1 MIRSTA
7 LVLVTL
13 AAFGCSSSGR
23 IHTNYAYN
31 SDADPVTNRPVHIT
45 QGPMPDG
52 ESFTGSYHSQQIG
65 DLYLEQM
72 GDIVTGQYEY
82 DRAACHATGRVEG
95 RVTGNLMRFT
105 WTESQAACGRLQPLT
120 GHGYFLFWKETT
132 DDGAVN
138 ERLNGEWGVGDNDSG
153 GGPWSAFRDRV
164 RRQPPSQSGNAT
176 GGGVFEDANG
186 SSGGTSSGGSSGGSS
201 SGGRTP

>member
-1 MIRSTA
+1 MIRSIA
-7 LVLVTL
+7 LALIAS

-23 IHTNYAYN
+23 VRTDYVYH
-31 SDADPVTNRPVHIT
+31 SDADPVTGHPVHQA

-52 ESFTGSYHSQQIG
+52 ESFSGSYHSQQVG

-82 DRAACHATGRVEG
+82 DRAACHATGRIEG
-95 RVTGNLMRFT
+95 RVVGNLLRFT

-120 GHGYFLFWKETT
+120 GHGFFLFWKETT

-138 ERLNGEWGVGDNDSG
+138 ERLNGQVGMGDDESG
-153 GGPWSAFRDRV
+153 SPWSAFRDRV
-164 RRQPPSQSGNAT
+164 RRQPPAATTTT

-186 SSGGTSSGGSSGGSS
+186 TPSTPSSGGSATP
-201 SGGRTP
+201 RTP

>member
-7 LVLVTL
+7 LALVAF

-23 IHTNYAYN
+23 VRTNYAYN
-31 SDADPVTNRPVHIT
+31 TDADPASNRPVHIT

-52 ESFTGSYHSQQIG
+52 ESFSGSYHSQQVG

-72 GDIVTGQYEY
+72 GDIATGQYEY
-82 DRAACHATGRVEG
+82 DRAACHATGRIEG

-138 ERLNGEWGVGDNDSG
+138 ERLNGEVGMGDEDSG
-153 GGPWSAFRDRV
+153 SPWSAFRDRV
-164 RRQPPSQSGNAT
+164 RRQPPSPSSNSSG
-176 GGGVFEDANG
+176 GSVFEDANG
-186 SSGGTSSGGSSGGSS
+186 SPSSGSTSGTP
-201 SGGRTP
+201 RTP